1 MYKTRLNLLTL
12 NILYNIINYI
22 KLRSNIMT
30 IIGGLNSVPDVKVLV
45 LYILNYAGAPLL
57 KDNIINIALSD
68 GLVQYFDLVQ
78 AIDEML
84 ITGLIDITGKDT
96 PDVLRITE
104 LGRQTLGLFEKTL
117 PHSIRRKNQTAL
129 LKMLADIERARN
141 VKSNIEKKSSGFEV
155 TCTLIDGDDVL
166 LEYKLLVPTQI
177 QAQLIVEQFEKN
189 STEKYKSILQ
199 LLVDEKLFEDEI

>member
-1 MYKTRLNLLTL
+1 
-12 NILYNIINYI
+12 
-22 KLRSNIMT
+22 MT

-84 ITGLIDITGKDT
+84 ITGLIDITSHDT
-96 PDVLRITE
+96 PDLLRITE

-141 VKSNIEKKSSGFEV
+141 VKSNIEKKASGFEV

-199 LLVDEKLFEDEI
+199 LLVDEKLFEEDI